1 VFNMVKKRITIPK
14 GTKDCEGIECE
25 RTQTHIIDIPETKPT
40 VENIPE
46 ATVENIGSSTTQLL
60 KEVPVPID
68 KKFSHEELSDLMP
81 KGLNYGRCADG
92 SCHEKIKNS
101 NFIENFKTCPGCSS
115 NTVPKTSNF
124 CPTCGKNEPE
134 DQEDKED
141 YWNDSEIEI
150 GGN

>member
-1 VFNMVKKRITIPK
+1 MAKKRITIPK
-14 GTKDCEGIECE
+14 GTKDCSGAECE
-25 RTQTHIIDIPETKPT
+25 KTHTFEIDIPETRPT
-40 VENIPE
+40 VESVPE
-46 ATVENIGSSTTQLL
+46 ASVENIGSSTTQLL
-60 KEVPVPID
+60 KEVKVPTD

-115 NTVPKTSNF
+115 NTVPNTSNF

-134 DQEDKED
+134 DLEDKED
-141 YWNDSEIEI
+141 YWNESEIEI
-150 GGN
+150 GEN

>member
-1 VFNMVKKRITIPK
+1 MFNMVKKRITIPK
-14 GTKDCEGIECE
+14 GTKDCEGIERE
-25 RTQTHIIDIPETKPT
+25 RTQTHIIDIPETRPT

-150 GGN
+150 GEN